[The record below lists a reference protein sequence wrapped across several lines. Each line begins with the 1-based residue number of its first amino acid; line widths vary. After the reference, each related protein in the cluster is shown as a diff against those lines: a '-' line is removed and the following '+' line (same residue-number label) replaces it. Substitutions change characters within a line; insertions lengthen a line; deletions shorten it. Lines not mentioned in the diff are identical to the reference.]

1 MDPNCSGQDVLR
13 CHLCETP
20 VPSMYCDICHLQ
32 LCKACVGE
40 HISDDFKNHI
50 IVPFKKRG
58 STPKC
63 QKHSRKVCDLYCK
76 QCNIPICALCISS
89 GEHEQHKKVD
99 LLKRVESKQ
108 ADLRSN
114 LLKLEES
121 ILPKY
126 IEIAS
131 NISKQKKCLK
141 QNFLKV
147 ENEID
152 KKGKEWHGEI
162 DTVIK
167 MLKSNNAEKNTEQM
181 SALHKNESEIERRI
195 SEIKQIIQDQ
205 RRILDSSDVCLISS
219 YKSRNAEFKK
229 FPPCLTVSF
238 TTFISQQIDKEQ
250 ICQQFGFLTDT
261 SIAED
266 HDDKSISK
274 RAFIDT
280 PRITLD
286 FTTEYGDPN
295 RLWNVSCINDDK
307 IWTSGYDRIMRLYN
321 LKGELLKAIQT
332 RSGSYPLG
340 IAVARCGDL
349 LYADYLDGSLNRVND
364 TDTQKVIALQ
374 GWKASGVCT
383 TSLDDL
389 LVVLANADGKLIKVV
404 RYSGSKEKQSIQFH
418 ESGKPLYSPICA
430 FKFKG
435 ISENKNLDICVADS
449 DAGALVVVD
458 QAGKLRFRYTGFQLF
473 RPYGITTDSQCRIIT
488 SDFNNLNIH
497 ILEEDGSFLRFIDYS
512 VNGNLWGLCV
522 DTKDNLFVAEIGTGK
537 IKKIQYYV

>member
-1 MDPNCSGQDVLR
+1 M
-13 CHLCETP
+13 
-20 VPSMYCDICHLQ
+20 
-32 LCKACVGE
+32 
-40 HISDDFKNHI
+40 
-50 IVPFKKRG
+50 
-58 STPKC
+58 
-63 QKHSRKVCDLYCK
+63 
-76 QCNIPICALCISS
+76 
-89 GEHEQHKKVD
+89 
-99 LLKRVESKQ
+99 
-108 ADLRSN
+108 
-114 LLKLEES
+114 
-121 ILPKY
+121 PKY

-131 NISKQKKCLK
+131 NILKQKKCLK

-167 MLKSNNAEKNTEQM
+167 KLKSNNAEKNTEQM

-205 RRILDSSDVCLISS
+205 RRILDSSDVCLIST

-250 ICQQFGFLTDT
+250 ICQQFGFLSDT

-295 RLWNVSCINDDK
+295 RLWNVSCLNDEK

-349 LYADYLDGSLNRVND
+349 LYADYLDGSLNRVKD

-458 QAGKLRFRYTGFQLF
+458 QAGKLRFRYTGFHLF

>member
-1 MDPNCSGQDVLR
+1 MAWRNRHC
-13 CHLCETP
+13 
-20 VPSMYCDICHLQ
+20 Y
-32 LCKACVGE
+32 
-40 HISDDFKNHI
+40 
-50 IVPFKKRG
+50 KK
-58 STPKC
+58 
-63 QKHSRKVCDLYCK
+63 
-76 QCNIPICALCISS
+76 
-89 GEHEQHKKVD
+89 
-99 LLKRVESKQ
+99 
-108 ADLRSN
+108 
-114 LLKLEES
+114 
-121 ILPKY
+121 
-126 IEIAS
+126 
-131 NISKQKKCLK
+131 
-141 QNFLKV
+141 
-147 ENEID
+147 
-152 KKGKEWHGEI
+152 
-162 DTVIK
+162 
-167 MLKSNNAEKNTEQM
+167 LKSNNAEKNTEQM
-181 SALHKNESEIERRI
+181 SALYKNESEIERRI

-205 RRILDSSDVCLISS
+205 RRILDSSDVCLIST

-250 ICQQFGFLTDT
+250 ICQQFGFLTNT

-295 RLWNVSCINDDK
+295 RLWNVSCLNDDK

-349 LYADYLDGSLNRVND
+349 LYADYLDGSLNRVKD
-364 TDTQKVIALQ
+364 TDTQKVVALQ

-449 DAGALVVVD
+449 DEGALVVVD
-458 QAGKLRFRYTGFQLF
+458 QAGKLRFRYTGFHLF
-473 RPYGITTDSQCRIIT
+473 RPYGITTDSHCRIIT

-512 VNGNLWGLCV
+512 VNGNL
-522 DTKDNLFVAEIGTGK
+522 
-537 IKKIQYYV
+537 

>member
-1 MDPNCSGQDVLR
+1 M
-13 CHLCETP
+13 
-20 VPSMYCDICHLQ
+20 
-32 LCKACVGE
+32 
-40 HISDDFKNHI
+40 
-50 IVPFKKRG
+50 
-58 STPKC
+58 PK
-63 QKHSRKVCDLYCK
+63 
-76 QCNIPICALCISS
+76 
-89 GEHEQHKKVD
+89 E
-99 LLKRVESKQ
+99 
-108 ADLRSN
+108 
-114 LLKLEES
+114 
-121 ILPKY
+121 
-126 IEIAS
+126 
-131 NISKQKKCLK
+131 
-141 QNFLKV
+141 NFLKV

-167 MLKSNNAEKNTEQM
+167 KLKSNNAEKNTEQM

-205 RRILDSSDVCLISS
+205 RRILDSSYVCLIST

-229 FPPCLTVSF
+229 FPPCFTVSF

-250 ICQQFGFLTDT
+250 ICQQFGFLSDT

-295 RLWNVSCINDDK
+295 RLWNVSCLNDDK

-349 LYADYLDGSLNRVND
+349 LYADYLDGSLNRVKD

-404 RYSGSKEKQSIQFH
+404 RYS
-418 ESGKPLYSPICA
+418 
-430 FKFKG
+430 
-435 ISENKNLDICVADS
+435 
-449 DAGALVVVD
+449 
-458 QAGKLRFRYTGFQLF
+458 
-473 RPYGITTDSQCRIIT
+473 
-488 SDFNNLNIH
+488 
-497 ILEEDGSFLRFIDYS
+497 
-512 VNGNLWGLCV
+512 
-522 DTKDNLFVAEIGTGK
+522 
-537 IKKIQYYV
+537 